1 MIKLAVCQVKT
12 LTDREATMAR
22 TAEMLREAAANGAD
36 FAVLPEMFN
45 CPYSGRYFRKYAA
58 EGHESSVEML
68 SALAKELGVYVVGG
82 SVPESEDGKIYNTC
96 FVFDREGR
104 LIARHRKVHLFD
116 SDILG
121 FPIRES
127 DTFSPG
133 DRITVFDTEFGPMG
147 CAICYDVRF
156 PEMFRAMAERGAR
169 IVFVPAQFN
178 MQSGPHHWQNMLSA
192 RAFDYQYFVVG
203 AAAAR
208 NRDFRY
214 ECYGHSLVIDPY
226 GDLLAMAGEDEE
238 IVYADVDL
246 GRIDEVR
253 GILPIIKGQRRDLYT
268 ISE

>member
-1 MIKLAVCQVKT
+1 MTDIILSSFLSLFALFGKEEQVDESWAKSMLVSYLRHHFGIRGVDAYLDLYSDMRMAYEMTPELDTRAVVASICENLHGKI
-12 LTDREATMAR
+12 R
-22 TAEMLREAAANGAD
+22 
-36 FAVLPEMFN
+36 
-45 CPYSGRYFRKYAA
+45 
-58 EGHESSVEML
+58 SVEESML
-68 SALAKELGVYVVGG
+68 LLRLMEFAKSGI
-82 SVPESEDGKIYNTC
+82 SNDGEPH
-96 FVFDREGR
+96 V
-104 LIARHRKVHLFD
+104 
-116 SDILG
+116 
-121 FPIRES
+121 
-127 DTFSPG
+127 
-133 DRITVFDTEFGPMG
+133 
-147 CAICYDVRF
+147 
-156 PEMFRAMAERGAR
+156 MFRAMAERGAR